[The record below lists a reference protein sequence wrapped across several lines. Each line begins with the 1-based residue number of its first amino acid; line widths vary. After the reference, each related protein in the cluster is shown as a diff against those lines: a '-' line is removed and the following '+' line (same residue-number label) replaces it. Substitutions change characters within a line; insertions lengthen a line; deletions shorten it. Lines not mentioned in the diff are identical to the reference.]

1 MAAVFDRE
9 VAQRLRISVKDMDVE
24 ILEGME
30 GLCEAASFEEADLIC
45 NSVVGMVGLQ
55 PTLSAIQAG
64 KDIALS
70 NKETLVAGG
79 ALVMKEASSKGVSI
93 FPVDSEH
100 SAVFQCLQG
109 SPSEKAL
116 SRIILTASG
125 GPFFGKSKGELEHV
139 TVRDALNHPNWDM
152 GAKITVDSAS
162 MMNKGLEVIEASW
175 LFHQP
180 Q

>member
-1 MAAVFDRE
+1 MKQNLSVLGSTGSIGTQTLDVARRLGISVCALAANRNIELLERQIREFKPRMAAVFDRE
-9 VAQRLRISVKDMDVE
+9 AAQRLRISVKDMDVD

-100 SAVFQCLQG
+100 SG
-109 SPSEKAL
+109 S
-116 SRIILTASG
+116 
-125 GPFFGKSKGELEHV
+125 
-139 TVRDALNHPNWDM
+139 W
-152 GAKITVDSAS
+152 S
-162 MMNKGLEVIEASW
+162 M
-175 LFHQP
+175 
-180 Q
+180 